1 MGRGNRILDEIDA
14 HAKNI
19 TFPLGHPP
27 AGKIFI
33 PTRWVLTIKRG
44 AQGQIL
50 KHKARWVLCQ
60 GFRQQEG
67 VDYDE
72 TFASVVRST
81 VSKALLALA
90 AKYDYETEQIDVIT
104 AFLEAKLN
112 EEVWVCQ
119 PPGYYEVAEKDETIL
134 ACLLGKALYGPK
146 QAPREWYSTLKTF
159 LTPTDCERIH
169 ADHSVFVHANGII
182 IAIYVDDLLLCYLGQ
197 ISKLFKKLK
206 NQLNSRF
213 RMKDLGPVAW
223 YLGMQITRDRLFG

>member
-1 MGRGNRILDEIDA
+1 MCSHFGRFVNSTEIDA

-19 TFPLGHPP
+19 TFPLGHSP

-60 GFRQQEG
+60 GFRQQEE
-67 VDYDE
+67 VEYDE

-112 EEVWVCQ
+112 EEEVWVRYASL
-119 PPGYYEVAEKDETIL
+119 PAM
-134 ACLLGKALYGPK
+134 
-146 QAPREWYSTLKTF
+146 R
-159 LTPTDCERIH
+159 
-169 ADHSVFVHANGII
+169 
-182 IAIYVDDLLLCYLGQ
+182 
-197 ISKLFKKLK
+197 
-206 NQLNSRF
+206 
-213 RMKDLGPVAW
+213 
-223 YLGMQITRDRLFG
+223 